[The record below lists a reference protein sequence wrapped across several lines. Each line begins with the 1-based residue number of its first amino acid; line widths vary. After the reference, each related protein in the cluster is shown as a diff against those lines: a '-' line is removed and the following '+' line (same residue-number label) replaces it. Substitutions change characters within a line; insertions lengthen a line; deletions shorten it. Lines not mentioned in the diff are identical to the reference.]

1 MIEKSFIEELVHDF
15 TDETEMF
22 LVRIKVSSTNKIT
35 VFVDTRNG
43 VTIDECVEL
52 HRHIE
57 KNLDRET
64 EDFELQVSSPG
75 LDSSFIVIKQYYK
88 NEGRKVEVVDEDGQK
103 HSGILKNVTQGGFD
117 LETEVKIKG
126 KGKEIKPISFN
137 FEQVKTTKIV
147 LEFN

>member
-1 MIEKSFIEELVHDF
+1 MIEKSFIEELVRNF
-15 TDETEMF
+15 TDGKEMF
-22 LVRIKVSSTNKIT
+22 LVGTKVSSTNKIT
-35 VFVDTRNG
+35 VLVDTKNG

-57 KNLDRET
+57 ENLDREA

-75 LDSSFIVIKQYYK
+75 LDASFMVIDQYYK

-117 LETEVKIKG
+117 LDTEVKIKG
-126 KGKEIKPISFN
+126 KGKEINQISFN

-147 LEFN
+147 LEIK